1 MVSVLQDSAEELQ
14 VPLRQYKKHNVHWS
28 RTYILL
34 TLLIKLML
42 TKKMQADTSRRR
54 GEITVTRSAMGEQ
67 NKMDVDIM
75 QNFGENTLFDSTM
88 RKVKKLV

>member
-1 MVSVLQDSAEELQ
+1 MSA
-14 VPLRQYKKHNVHWS
+14 
-28 RTYILL
+28 
-34 TLLIKLML
+34 LLIKLML

-67 NKMDVDIM
+67 NEMGVDIM
-75 QNFGENTLFDSTM
+75 QNFGENTLFDSTT

>member
-1 MVSVLQDSAEELQ
+1 MSA
-14 VPLRQYKKHNVHWS
+14 
-28 RTYILL
+28 
-34 TLLIKLML
+34 LLIKLML

-67 NKMDVDIM
+67 NEMDVDIM

>member
-1 MVSVLQDSAEELQ
+1 MSA
-14 VPLRQYKKHNVHWS
+14 
-28 RTYILL
+28 
-34 TLLIKLML
+34 LLIKLML

-67 NKMDVDIM
+67 NEMDVDIM
-75 QNFGENTLFDSTM
+75 QNFGENTLFDSTT

>member
-1 MVSVLQDSAEELQ
+1 MSA
-14 VPLRQYKKHNVHWS
+14 
-28 RTYILL
+28 
-34 TLLIKLML
+34 LLIKLML

-67 NKMDVDIM
+67 NEMDVDIM
-75 QNFGENTLFDSTM
+75 QNFGENALFDSTM